1 MSSEFEVLPLHKELS
16 EFFLPKHYYYN
27 LEKTLQL
34 NANVGYIHLQN
45 NAHDESSWVP
55 LLPDYTVYTSL
66 AGNFF
71 KLSIKR
77 VEDSLQYFW
86 QNFGKDSTFI
96 NFLGLTEPTI
106 IEILQKTIHKVFPDR
121 FSYHGQTK
129 KEKGLIRSL
138 KRKSDELEKFCS
150 TEETIVCGIKLEEK
164 GKIINPK
171 FTQALMVMHEKDKS
185 ALYNANRNIKRLKI
199 KIAQFQDE
207 KSNLNNKTEILNQK
221 SERIKKSVND
231 ILDEKK
237 LGSTILISTEQYLS
251 LILSHPCNHCNNTDL
266 QNKSYH
272 VSYVGF
278 NITIDVSCQLCGT
291 IDSYSNQ
298 SKGINFSHLIAA
310 SALASGVNRHAM
322 QTALAVMGITTQSCK
337 QSYHRYQSQM
347 FPTIISKAEESARQ
361 ALDAAMAHANTKEK
375 KSFVV
380 GFDCSWSHSRNA
392 GQASGEFIYLDDL
405 EGYGHKAVV
414 AFHVVEKSRIITR
427 KGKDSASEE
436 KVVLRKGNFE
446 ASSRQMEHAILI
458 ALLEQITPILEESDL
473 LLEVCIDGDLDS
485 NKTLTNVPIISEIYA
500 DLKHASKNIRKNL
513 LKKQYARYHGF
524 EQHIMRYFNGC
535 VFAAGLRKSNNES
548 NTPTNEELRYIQ
560 VEGLI
565 QHLLNNHDLCWK
577 EVCWH
582 KENEELQL
590 QSPTLQSFT
599 KIEIEGFRKMLLTIF
614 RLPIQQSLVTQYRTT
629 YNEAFNRKILR
640 FLDKRID
647 YWASYKARHALAV
660 IDNNEGLSCMMST
673 VRETAD
679 FSSHDQ
685 HNISKFTGERQ
696 SELNR
701 SRNII
706 TKRNQER
713 ATKYANER
721 QELQGFDFSQE
732 LIPYKYKA
740 EERIRANAFYPSFGK
755 LIADFDVIIKCQ
767 GCSAF
772 RKKTVTGL
780 CSLCSFYVLAG
791 WWERLLNKNYVPAIK
806 QNLLDSKEVILL
818 AAKQVFGYSH
828 LREGQLEA
836 VEAYLKNKDTFVSI
850 KTGGGKTFCYVICAL
865 IFEGI
870 TIREL
875 VHLGIPCASIYAN
888 TVQSRNEQGKIF
900 EEIALGFTKIIF
912 VTPEKLCLNRE
923 FQHFISNMY
932 NTAKVRFVI
941 DEAHCILDY
950 SNFRESWKKLGI
962 LKKNWPLAPIMLLTA
977 TCTYQ
982 DAQDIRTSFGIPSEN
997 FAMIRGSSFERKEIT
1012 IEVYKRKDNR
1022 ELFSND
1028 LMSLIKMHEG
1038 EKTIIY
1044 CATQSGCDD
1053 LFAIL
1058 QLLLPDKNIGI
1069 YHGGLG
1075 DEQRESIMSCWKNG
1089 KIQIMIGT
1097 NAFGMGINS
1106 TNVYLVIHCVAPL
1119 NMTNLV
1125 QQIGRAG
1132 RDGNKAKSI
1141 IFYSIKKDLRT
1152 NFGILA
1158 ENRETCVLYNN
1169 KNKFIS

>member
-1 MSSEFEVLPLHKELS
+1 MNKSWFVIEMSSEFKVLPLHKELS

-45 NAHDESSWVP
+45 NAHNESSWVL
-55 LLPDYTVYTSL
+55 LLPGYTVYTSL
-66 AGNFF
+66 ARNFF
-71 KLSIKR
+71 KFSIKR

-96 NFLGLTEPTI
+96 NCNVQGQEKLGFHLMIKHYNLKNISLPSVLGLTELTI
-106 IEILQKTIHKVFPDR
+106 IEILQKTIHKVFSDR

-185 ALYNANRNIKRLKI
+185 VLYNANCNIKQLKT

-207 KSNLNNKTEILNQK
+207 RSNLNNKTEILNQK

-231 ILDEKK
+231 ILNEKK
-237 LGSTILISTEQYLS
+237 LGSTILISTKQYLS

-322 QTALAVMGITTQSCK
+322 QTALAVM
-337 QSYHRYQSQM
+337 
-347 FPTIISKAEESARQ
+347 AEKSARQ
-361 ALDAAMAHANTKEK
+361 ALDAVMAHANTKEK
-375 KSFVV
+375 NHLLLDLIVLGPTLAMQDIRILKRF
-380 GFDCSWSHSRNA
+380 RQATLA

-458 ALLEQITPILEESDL
+458 ALLEKITPILEESDL
-473 LLEVCIDGDLDS
+473 LLEVCIDGDLNS

-500 DLKHASKNIRKNL
+500 DLKHASKNIQKNL

-524 EQHIMRYFNGC
+524 EQHIMRYFNRC

-565 QHLLNNHDLCWK
+565 QHLLNNHNLCWK

-660 IDNNEGLSCMMST
+660 IDNNEGLNCMMNT
-673 VRETAD
+673 VCETAD

-740 EERIRANAFYPSFGK
+740 EERIRANAFYLSFGK

-780 CSLCSFYVLAG
+780 CSLCSFYVLAD

-806 QNLLDSKEVILL
+806 QNLLDSKEV
-818 AAKQVFGYSH
+818 
-828 LREGQLEA
+828 
-836 VEAYLKNKDTFVSI
+836 
-850 KTGGGKTFCYVICAL
+850 YVICAL
-865 IFEGI
+865 IFE
-870 TIREL
+870 

-932 NTAKVRFVI
+932 NTAKVHFVI

-982 DAQDIRTSFGIPSEN
+982 DA
-997 FAMIRGSSFERKEIT
+997 
-1012 IEVYKRKDNR
+1012 
-1022 ELFSND
+1022 
-1028 LMSLIKMHEG
+1028 
-1038 EKTIIY
+1038 
-1044 CATQSGCDD
+1044 
-1053 LFAIL
+1053 
-1058 QLLLPDKNIGI
+1058 
-1069 YHGGLG
+1069 
-1075 DEQRESIMSCWKNG
+1075 
-1089 KIQIMIGT
+1089 
-1097 NAFGMGINS
+1097 
-1106 TNVYLVIHCVAPL
+1106 
-1119 NMTNLV
+1119 
-1125 QQIGRAG
+1125 
-1132 RDGNKAKSI
+1132 
-1141 IFYSIKKDLRT
+1141 
-1152 NFGILA
+1152 
-1158 ENRETCVLYNN
+1158 
-1169 KNKFIS
+1169 